1 MLLHHAATTVMNVIN
16 LHCPCA
22 TERSQGMP
30 LWKLLT
36 TSILFVRSYIH
47 KAQHTKRGTKS
58 VWTGQVHLGLEPN
71 KQRTWTTLGLGFLP
85 FGRTQEFTNRTH
97 LLCLQQTGVQYRE
110 SWAQGCHYTFNV
122 KSIEPCLAVSWHE
135 DTLFPEPMPPL
146 TFYSFCF
153 NFYQLWVKFLKF
165 LNNSGQLAVPK
176 ELKTDSLTAS
186 LVYAQNPWWDPWW
199 WSQSSSRYE
208 PQCNCAKRNGTFGV
222 QKEGFKQWTDKL
234 IRICTLSWLTPSTS
248 SM

>member
-1 MLLHHAATTVMNVIN
+1 MLLHHAATTVINVIN

-71 KQRTWTTLGLGFLP
+71 KRRTWTTLGLGFLP

-122 KSIEPCLAVSWHE
+122 KSIEPCLQFRDMRTHHFLSPCHPWHARFLFKLLP
-135 DTLFPEPMPPL
+135 TLGEVPE
-146 TFYSFCF
+146 
-153 NFYQLWVKFLKF
+153 
-165 LNNSGQLAVPK
+165 VPEQFWSTCCPK
-176 ELKTDSLTAS
+176 RAKNSLTAS

-208 PQCNCAKRNGTFGV
+208 SQCNCAKRNGTFGV

>member
-1 MLLHHAATTVMNVIN
+1 MLLHHEATTVINVIN

-71 KQRTWTTLGLGFLP
+71 KRTTWTILGLGFLP
-85 FGRTQEFTNRTH
+85 FGRTQEFLNRTH

-110 SWAQGCHYTFNV
+110 SWAQGCHYTFIMWNPLNLALQFRDMRTPCSLSPCHPWH
-122 KSIEPCLAVSWHE
+122 SIV
-135 DTLFPEPMPPL
+135 F
-146 TFYSFCF
+146 
-153 NFYQLWVKFLKF
+153 V
-165 LNNSGQLAVPK
+165 
-176 ELKTDSLTAS
+176 
-186 LVYAQNPWWDPWW
+186 
-199 WSQSSSRYE
+199 
-208 PQCNCAKRNGTFGV
+208 
-222 QKEGFKQWTDKL
+222 
-234 IRICTLSWLTPSTS
+234 
-248 SM
+248 